1 MRGIDMNDI
10 TTMATAVQQ
19 EKTGGQIIPFNGS
32 RDIVSQEELTVA
44 VQLWRFDRDL
54 SEALTREEIGAM
66 KMLDRLDAQR
76 KTLLIGFATYLR
88 KHPRSDVA
96 MGVYLVLTLLSDN
109 DRGLATVSQPTLAK
123 LFGRSISSIADAQ
136 RRLKEDGM
144 IVMNRGRYAGSYP
157 VIPRVVT
164 QQYNHLTW
172 IVGALA
178 SDEKP
183 VNLPVRP
190 DDCQSTGPAGGMDQ
204 SSCGAGGLKPVN
216 HPVEPVSIIRPDPMQ
231 FQYKNSTTLN
241 RATAAAAIGIVTAMT
256 SVPAAAE
263 PPSPSPIVQPASSI
277 SMRDLSDRLFDAA
290 GNAMRRGEPGLEV
303 MSTPRSWVE
312 NGCDVEMDILPTVR
326 AIAARK
332 PPQSISTWRFF
343 TNAIADAKESRL
355 APLPEGR
362 ASGFERRVEN
372 AVKDR
377 PKTWQE
383 KQDAAYDYIFRKK
396 D

>member
-1 MRGIDMNDI
+1 ME
-10 TTMATAVQQ
+10 ATAEIVPFARKDVDFSKEDFVEAIHLWTKTRSVADALSQQ
-19 EKTGGQIIPFNGS
+19 
-32 RDIVSQEELTVA
+32 
-44 VQLWRFDRDL
+44 
-54 SEALTREEIGAM
+54 EIGA
-66 KMLDRLDAQR
+66 LQGLRRIDA
-76 KTLLIGFATYLR
+76 LR
-88 KHPRSDVA
+88 KAALYMIAEYYRKHDRADVA
-96 MGVYLVLTLLSDN
+96 PGVAVAIALLSDN
-109 DRGLATVSQPTLAK
+109 DRGAATISQEKLAT
-123 LFGRSISSIADAQ
+123 LFGRSRTAIGAAQ
-136 RRLKEDGM
+136 SRLREDGF
-144 IVMNRGRYAGSYP
+144 IRTTRGRYAASYP
-157 VIPRVVT
+157 VVPRALA
-164 QQYNHLTW
+164 QQYNHTVWL
-172 IVGALA
+172 IDAICAQDASVNCQDSPDNCQLSSQPLQLDQLSVGTEQLE
-178 SDEKP
+178 S
-183 VNLPVRP
+183 VNCR
-190 DDCQSTGPAGGMDQ
+190 
-204 SSCGAGGLKPVN
+204 
-216 HPVEPVSIIRPDPMQ
+216 VEPVSIVKPDLHK
-231 FQYKNSTTLN
+231 FTKENSTTLN